1 VAHYKEEDDVNLVF
15 WQVLCKPPETNG
27 LCLRL
32 SSSDLYF
39 LHYTTAVN
47 LLLFFR
53 FFLNAVRSSS
63 SLYLSWIGCHLA
75 MLMDQ
80 MVT

>member
-1 VAHYKEEDDVNLVF
+1 VAHYKGEDDVNLVF
-15 WQVLCKPPETNG
+15 WLVLCKPPETNG

-32 SSSDLYF
+32 SSSALYF

-53 FFLNAVRSSS
+53 FFLTRFG
-63 SLYLSWIGCHLA
+63 LLHLFIF
-75 MLMDQ
+75 LGL
-80 MVT
+80 VVI